1 MRVKGGKPR
10 KIASSSADVATV
22 DWQASGADPV
32 IAAAGDIAC
41 DPEDKHFNGGLGTAT
56 RCHERQT
63 SDLLLKMDLTAVLAL
78 GDTQYETGAG
88 SAFPLAFDQ
97 TWGRVKSLIRPV
109 PGNHESRSPGANG
122 YFDYFNGP
130 GVADGIAGHRGQG
143 WYSFDIGS
151 WHLIGLDSQCS
162 FPAKA
167 PTLKDCAVGSPQET
181 WLRSDLA
188 AHPSQC
194 TLAFFHHPLTSSGIR
209 AFNVAVQ
216 PLWRDLQAAHVDVVL
231 VGHDHAYERFAPLD
245 ANGAVDPVNGIRQ
258 FVVGTG
264 GKSFTR
270 PDYHKPGSQL
280 RESSVFGVLEMTLGR
295 GSYRWQF
302 VPEAHRHF
310 SDEGQ
315 DRCH

>member
-1 MRVKGGKPR
+1 
-10 KIASSSADVATV
+10 
-22 DWQASGADPV
+22 
-32 IAAAGDIAC
+32 
-41 DPEDKHFNGGLGTAT
+41 
-56 RCHERQT
+56 
-63 SDLLLKMDLTAVLAL
+63 MDLTAVLAL

-151 WHLIGLDSQCS
+151 WHLIALNSQCS
-162 FPAKA
+162 FPTRA
-167 PTLKDCAVGSPQET
+167 PTLSDCAVGSPQET
-181 WLRSDLA
+181 WLRADLA

-209 AFNVAVQ
+209 GFNVAVQ

-231 VGHDHAYERFAPLD
+231 AGHDHAYERFAPLD

-264 GKSFTR
+264 GKSFTL

-295 GSYRWQF
+295 GFYRWQF

-315 DRCH
+315 DSCH